1 MRVIFAGTPDFSV
14 PALQALIDSKHDV
27 IAVYSQ
33 PDRPAGRGRKLTAS
47 AVKTKALE
55 YDIPVYQ
62 PENFKSLESQEILA
76 DLHADVMIVV
86 AYGLILPESILNT
99 PKYGC
104 LNIHASILPRWR
116 GAAPIQ
122 RAIEAGDPESGVTI
136 MQMDKGLDTGDMLAV
151 LATEISPEDTAQTLH
166 DRLSNLGSTALLK
179 TLEEIEQAK
188 LIPIKQGEEFVTYA
202 HKLSKAEAE
211 INWSED
217 AQTIVK
223 KIQAFNPW
231 PVAFTNFKGK
241 ALRIWKAEV
250 VQRQP
255 AEKLPGGVLNLD
267 KAGLEIS
274 TGKGVVRLTSV
285 QPSGKKAMSAY
296 DFAQARDLVGKSF
309 E

>member
-1 MRVIFAGTPDFSV
+1 
-14 PALQALIDSKHDV
+14 
-27 IAVYSQ
+27 
-33 PDRPAGRGRKLTAS
+33 
-47 AVKTKALE
+47 
-55 YDIPVYQ
+55 
-62 PENFKSLESQEILA
+62 
-76 DLHADVMIVV
+76 
-86 AYGLILPESILNT
+86 
-99 PKYGC
+99 
-104 LNIHASILPRWR
+104 
-116 GAAPIQ
+116 
-122 RAIEAGDPESGVTI
+122 
-136 MQMDKGLDTGDMLAV
+136 MLAV